1 MKVLLVHSD
10 EALLEALGE
19 RLSYEGFRVVPLT
32 PLQNILAALYRE
44 DPEIVL
50 LNWPC
55 EGVTM
60 NDLNDWKD
68 SKTKASRFETVA
80 PENIDAEQ
88 LFLRVQELS
97 EAILREKKT

>member
-1 MKVLLVHSD
+1 MKVLLVHGD
-10 EALLEALGE
+10 EAWLETLGE
-19 RLSYEGFRVVPLT
+19 RLSYEGFRVVSLT

-60 NDLNDWKD
+60 NDLKDWQD
-68 SKTKASRFETVA
+68 SRVKSSRIETLSTDNVDL
-80 PENIDAEQ
+80 EHW
-88 LFLRVQELS
+88 FLRVQELS